1 MASFHGLSSKLIQK
15 TSSILSLFMNLV
27 FYGRLLET
35 FKFMCLLEQNTNF
48 KSLYIKDILLP
59 KIILFIEAQL
69 NKIFVVQPVLYDE
82 MDNPFYHI
90 MLKNFDRWTKN
101 IFVEFKP
108 EEFDKFTSTIF
119 DLALITKDLSQENLK
134 LDFYFL
140 QELNFLIF
148 LKYYTKSLLSKISE
162 KSEEKKD
169 LQVLENN
176 PSAYEVLKLYQN
188 YLRNYIFNSSN
199 FAFNDE

>member
-1 MASFHGLSSKLIQK
+1 M
-15 TSSILSLFMNLV
+15 
-27 FYGRLLET
+27 Y
-35 FKFMCLLEQNTNF
+35 LLEQNTNF

-69 NKIFVVQPVLYDE
+69 NEIFVVQPVLYDE
-82 MDNPFYHI
+82 MDNQFYHI

-119 DLALITKDLSQENLK
+119 DLALITKDLSQENVK

-148 LKYYTKSLLSKISE
+148 LKYYPKSLLSKISE

-169 LQVLENN
+169 LQVLEIRLYFYQKNIDFFVENN
-176 PSAYEVLKLYQN
+176 PSAYELLKFHQN
-188 YLRNYIFNSSN
+188 HLTNYIFNSSN